1 MTIIKSIL
9 AATAALALVA
19 GMSQMAVAAGS
30 HSDSH
35 DEPQAKVQ
43 PTHEDEH
50 DGKKKLL
57 ESMRESHGEHEHGHD
72 FEAME
77 KLSPAELTRVVALLQ
92 DVGLVVPNM
101 DAREGRK
108 LFVETGCVVC
118 HVVNGVGGE
127 VGPSLDAANM
137 PSPMNAFEFAARMWR
152 GAASM
157 SSMQEDLLGEV
168 ISLDG
173 QQLANLVAFAHDEKE
188 QKKLSEG
195 QIPEKFKAL
204 ISE

>member
-1 MTIIKSIL
+1 MTIFKSIL
-9 AATAALALVA
+9 GASTALVLVA
-19 GMSQMAVAAGS
+19 GLSQMAVAAGS
-30 HSDSH
+30 HSGSH
-35 DEPQAKVQ
+35 DEPKAKVQ

-50 DGKKKLL
+50 EGKKKLL
-57 ESMRESHGEHEHGHD
+57 QSMRESHSAHAHGHD

-92 DVGLVVPNM
+92 DVGLVVPMM
-101 DAREGRK
+101 DAAEGRR

-118 HVVNGVGGE
+118 HVINGVGGDI
-127 VGPSLDAANM
+127 GPNLDAANM

-157 SSMQEDLLGEV
+157 STMQEELLGGI

-188 QKKLSEG
+188 QKKLSEE

-204 ISE
+204 ISQ